1 MRFREAKWTRRN
13 GSRFFSRSGREP
25 NPMPLSK
32 DLREFVECLNS
43 NGVEYLIV
51 GALAV
56 SWHGYPRYSADVDL
70 FVNASPPNA
79 IRVLA
84 AIQQFGFG
92 SLGLTAD
99 DFTAPA
105 RVIQFGQEPNRID
118 LMTSISGVGFEDA
131 WQSREAGE
139 LDGIPVTSSAA
150 RHCCATR
157 TRLAVAKTELTPK
170 SIVSKVRIRRSCVP
184 PHGDHGDVVR
194 SGPRT
199 SRLRRSHA
207 RA

>member
-1 MRFREAKWTRRN
+1 
-13 GSRFFSRSGREP
+13 
-25 NPMPLSK
+25 MPLSK

-105 RVIQFGQEPNRID
+105 RVIQLGHEPNRID

-131 WQSREAGE
+131 LAKPGGRRTGRDPGQLHRPRGTVAQPGRGGPWQR
-139 LDGIPVTSSAA
+139 PN
-150 RHCCATR
+150 
-157 TRLAVAKTELTPK
+157 
-170 SIVSKVRIRRSCVP
+170 
-184 PHGDHGDVVR
+184 
-194 SGPRT
+194 
-199 SRLRRSHA
+199 
-207 RA
+207 